1 MSSAADRKLA
11 PRLTAALPPPLPPHP
26 PSSSAPPGVE
36 FRELYYCFCSVHHC
50 FNHYLCS
57 QLDCTLWWCQEV
69 KNPLGGAL
77 LALVV
82 LWCFGVRCR
91 GVIRCVFRYRGGP
104 VRREKENIFSSA
116 KVNRSQELSTFG
128 CLFKTNR
135 VRGDGRHV
143 SPSPRETGRR
153 RRVLVGGDEFQRRD
167 GRRGGDEGSPA
178 DGLTP

>member
-128 CLFKTNR
+128 CLFKNKQGSGRRETCLP
-135 VRGDGRHV
+135 VSPGDGETETSFGRGRRV
-143 SPSPRETGRR
+143 SAERRETR
-153 RRVLVGGDEFQRRD
+153 
-167 GRRGGDEGSPA
+167 GRRG
-178 DGLTP
+178 LTG